1 MSRLREI
8 INCAIG
14 ECDSSYA
21 ETTPSQRE
29 GGWVDKKIKNRCRVV
44 PRVCAQALS
53 LSISLSL
60 VGRFGDSSEAAV
72 VVVGVVVVVVVVVV
86 RQ

>member
-1 MSRLREI
+1 MDAESFL
-8 INCAIG
+8 
-14 ECDSSYA
+14 ECVLKHS
-21 ETTPSQRE
+21 
-29 GGWVDKKIKNRCRVV
+29 
-44 PRVCAQALS
+44 LS
-53 LSISLSL
+53 LSISISL

>member
-1 MSRLREI
+1 M
-8 INCAIG
+8 
-14 ECDSSYA
+14 
-21 ETTPSQRE
+21 
-29 GGWVDKKIKNRCRVV
+29 DKKIKNRCRVV

-53 LSISLSL
+53 LSISTSL

-72 VVVGVVVVVVVVVV
+72 VVVVVGVVVGVVV